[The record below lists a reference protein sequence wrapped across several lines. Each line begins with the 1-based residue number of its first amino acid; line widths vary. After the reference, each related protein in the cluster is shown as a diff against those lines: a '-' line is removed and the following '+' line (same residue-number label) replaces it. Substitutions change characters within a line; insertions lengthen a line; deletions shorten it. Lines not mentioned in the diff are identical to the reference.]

1 MSKAAFAFLFSTAGA
16 QDIFQA
22 DVAAGIPTLDMKNA
36 AEPNMKFPM
45 IGLGTEGHGWQTG
58 QTMECWHWPQCG
70 NTIVDSVAAYIKV
83 AVAKGGVARIDTGY
97 PYGDNAKGGGTEGG
111 CPKDIIDA
119 YTSNMTARFLRGS
132 RLNATVDQPLHASC
146 DTHGIGLGIK
156 KSGVSRDKI
165 FVSAKVGYAGPMGG
179 TKGQVASILHHM
191 GVEYLDLCM
200 VHFPEIGPGT
210 GSHGQYAGQCPGH
223 NCHCVPGKDY
233 NAETCRYNTYKNMMG
248 EMEKGSC
255 KSVGVYGWTADQI
268 DAMVK
273 KGLKAPSVVQYKFH
287 AHQSTANQIQKDLL
301 AYTKQHGIIFNG
313 IAPLGA
319 PDWVTFTDA
328 GMKPTILEEPI
339 VQAIATNAGKSAA
352 QVLLRWVVQQGIATQ
367 ARTVNTDH
375 MNENLGIF
383 DFQLSS
389 SDMDQLSG
397 MPQCNVQRGNPYAEG
412 DPNGGEKHGNVVCL
426 TSHC

>member
-1 MSKAAFAFLFSTAGA
+1 M
-16 QDIFQA
+16 
-22 DVAAGIPTLDMKNA
+22 
-36 AEPNMKFPM
+36 
-45 IGLGTEGHGWQTG
+45 GLGVEGHGWELG
-58 QTMECWHWPQCG
+58 QKMECWHWPQCCTKDHCPSI
-70 NTIVDSVAAYIKV
+70 NSVAAFIKTVV
-83 AVAKGGVARIDTGY
+83 ARGGVARIDTGY
-97 PYGDNAKGGGTEGG
+97 PYGDNASGG
-111 CPKDIIDA
+111 CPKSKEDL
-119 YTSNMTARFLRGS
+119 SVARFLRGTVE
-132 RLNATVDQPLHASC
+132 LNSTSTGAHLSC

-156 KSGVSRDKI
+156 QSGAKRSDI
-165 FVSAKVGYAGPMGG
+165 FISAKVGYAGPMGG
-179 TKGQVASILHHM
+179 TKGQVASILNHM

-210 GSHGQYAGQCPGH
+210 GSHGQYGGQCPGG
-223 NCHCVPGKDY
+223 NCHCVPNKDY
-233 NAETCRYNTYKNMMG
+233 NAETCRYNTYKNMMA

-273 KGLKAPSVVQYKFH
+273 KGLKAPSVIQYKFH

-339 VQAIATNAGKSAA
+339 VQAIAKETGKSPA
-352 QVLLRWVVQQGIATQ
+352 QVLLRWVIQQGIPTQ
-367 ARTVNTDH
+367 ARTQKIDH
-375 MNENLGIF
+375 MNENLDIF

-389 SDMDQLSG
+389 SDMDKLSS

-412 DPNGGEKHGNVVCL
+412 DPNGGQKHGNVVCL
-426 TSHC
+426 TAHC

>member
-1 MSKAAFAFLFSTAGA
+1 M
-16 QDIFQA
+16 
-22 DVAAGIPTLDMKNA
+22 
-36 AEPNMKFPM
+36 
-45 IGLGTEGHGWQTG
+45 GLGVEGHGWELG
-58 QTMECWHWPQCG
+58 QKMECWHWPQCCTKDHCPAI
-70 NTIVDSVAAYIKV
+70 NSVAAYIKA
-83 AVAKGGVARIDTGY
+83 AVAKGGIARIDTGY
-97 PYGDNAKGGGTEGG
+97 PYGDNARDGGGYGG
-111 CPKDIIDA
+111 CPKPIVDDFM
-119 YTSNMTARFLRGS
+119 TSARFLRGTAV
-132 RLNATVDQPLHASC
+132 NTTVDQPLHASC

-156 KSGVSRDKI
+156 QSGVSRDKI

-179 TKGQVASILHHM
+179 TKGQVASILKHM
-191 GVEYLDLCM
+191 GVEYLDLYM

-210 GSHGQYAGQCPGH
+210 GSHGQYGGQCPGG
-223 NCHCVPGKDY
+223 NCHCVPNKAY
-233 NAETCRYNTYKNMMG
+233 NAETCRYNTYKNMMT
-248 EMEKGSC
+248 EMEEGKC

-273 KGLKAPSVVQYKFH
+273 KGLKAPSVIQYKFH

-339 VQAIATNAGKSAA
+339 VQEIAKETGKSAA
-352 QVLLRWVVQQGIATQ
+352 QVLLRWVIQQGIPTQ
-367 ARTVNTDH
+367 ARTLNTDH
-375 MNENLGIF
+375 MHENLGIF

-389 SDMDQLSG
+389 SDMDKLSS

-412 DPNGGEKHGNVVCL
+412 DPNGGKKHGNVVCL